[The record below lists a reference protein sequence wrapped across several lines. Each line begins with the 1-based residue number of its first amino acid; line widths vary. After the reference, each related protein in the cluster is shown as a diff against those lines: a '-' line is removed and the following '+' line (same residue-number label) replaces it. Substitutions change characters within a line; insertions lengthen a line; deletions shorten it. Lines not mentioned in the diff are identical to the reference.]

1 MRTTAV
7 YGSGK
12 FGAID
17 YKEISNRSE
26 FAAPFQAE
34 MLTVYMIRA
43 FVVDLL
49 QHAAKIKNPSRFVNL
64 RQELAKCLE

>member
-17 YKEISNRSE
+17 YKEISDRSE

-49 QHAAKIKNPSRFVNL
+49 QHAAKIKTLRNL
-64 RQELAKCLE
+64 

>member
-12 FGAID
+12 FGAVD
-17 YKEISNRSE
+17 YNEISERSE
-26 FAAPFQAE
+26 FKAPFQA

-43 FVVDLL
+43 FANGLL
-49 QHAAKIKNPSRFVNL
+49 QHAASEKPNPVG
-64 RQELAKCLE
+64 